1 MAQGQTTSSFSTKTI
16 TQPATPTIGGGCLCG
31 HVRYEIDAGEY
42 VSANC
47 HCSMCRRAHAAPF
60 VTWLVV
66 PTGKFRCV
74 AAKPASRR
82 SSATGTRS
90 FCPRCGTQ
98 LTCVID
104 AHPDIVDVA
113 VGALDAPDR
122 HAPKVDAYADTTLP
136 WVHTGLPV
144 VR

>member
-1 MAQGQTTSSFSTKTI
+1 MTEPESGTPPAAASF
-16 TQPATPTIGGGCLCG
+16 GGGCFCG
-31 HVRYEIDAGEY
+31 DVRYEIDAGDY

-66 PTGKFRCV
+66 PAVHFRYL
-74 AAKPASRR
+74 AAQPSSFR
-82 SSATGTRS
+82 SSAAGTRF

-98 LTCVID
+98 VACVID

-113 VGALDAPDR
+113 VGALDAPAR
-122 HAPKVDAYADTTLP
+122 HTPKVDAYADTTLP

>member
-1 MAQGQTTSSFSTKTI
+1 MTETRTSEQANAGSF
-16 TQPATPTIGGGCLCG
+16 GGGCFCG
-31 HVRYEIDAGEY
+31 DVRYEIDAGEY

-47 HCSMCRRAHAAPF
+47 HCSMCRRVHAAPF

-66 PTGKFRCV
+66 PVAQFRFV
-74 AAKPASRR
+74 TAQPASFR

-98 LTCVID
+98 LTCVLD
-104 AHPDIVDVA
+104 AHPGIVDVA
-113 VGALDAPDR
+113 VGALDAPAQ
-122 HAPKVDAYADTTLP
+122 HAPKVDAHADTTLP